1 MSLLSAH
8 LSVYQCFCILFTEWG
23 LILFLDFFYNMFFWY
38 WSAWLNLY
46 GKIRIRSTNLVEDIM
61 WAAFLNIW
69 VSSAENF
76 RSKFQVLSI
85 IIRGFD
91 IKWVVESKTKQTT
104 VKKPQ
109 KNNNKTKQVQA
120 WRLEFLCKSVL
131 INEVKLGI
139 FLFFASKNSSTL
151 FIASFRSSFFCFGY
165 DVTFRYFKHL
175 HGCILTYI

>member
-8 LSVYQCFCILFTEWG
+8 LSVYQCFCLLFTEWR

-38 WSAWLNLY
+38 WSAWLNY

-69 VSSAENF
+69 VSIKCW
-76 RSKFQVLSI
+76 KFSI
-85 IIRGFD
+85 KISSFIYHN
-91 IKWVVESKTKQTT
+91 IKDFILNEQTT
-104 VKKPQ
+104 VKKTK

-139 FLFFASKNSSTL
+139 FFLLPKILVHCSLQASGVLFL
-151 FIASFRSSFFCFGY
+151 FWLWCHI
-165 DVTFRYFKHL
+165 
-175 HGCILTYI
+175 